1 VGVRIKINGAMA
13 AVFHAQNSV
22 CTVVIFQ
29 AIAFQIQTRQQYQS
43 DANAMTAS
51 TTQRIKML
59 LGTKERSVKLVKMG
73 IMGSCVRML
82 AQTHAK

>member
-1 VGVRIKINGAMA
+1 VRTA
-13 AVFHAQNSV
+13 
-22 CTVVIFQ
+22 VIFQ
-29 AIAFQIQTRQQYQS
+29 AIAFLIQTRQQYQS